1 MAMTTFFSIPTPS
14 TTALAK
20 RPASAVVVC
29 IFQLPMMNFLRE
41 FVGFILVIVWLAFPS
56 RMYIRLGEQRD
67 CIGHDEAVLPA
78 PLLR

>member
-29 IFQLPMMNFLRE
+29 IFQLPMMNFLRM
-41 FVGFILVIVWLAFPS
+41 FVFI
-56 RMYIRLGEQRD
+56 M
-67 CIGHDEAVLPA
+67 
-78 PLLR
+78 